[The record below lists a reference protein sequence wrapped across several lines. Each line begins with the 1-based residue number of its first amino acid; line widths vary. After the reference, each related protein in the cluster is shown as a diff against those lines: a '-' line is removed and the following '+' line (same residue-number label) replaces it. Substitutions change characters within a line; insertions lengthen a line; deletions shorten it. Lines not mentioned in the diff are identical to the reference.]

1 MNTLWLLC
9 NITESV
15 KIVTVSIMN
24 ISMCMA
30 YTINAQITDGIL
42 FWRSAISPGRLS
54 RCICNYVECKGNSAH
69 PQVLVRECMQTV

>member
-15 KIVTVSIMN
+15 KIVTVSIIN

-30 YTINAQITDGIL
+30 YTINAQITEAFYFEVQPSLLAG
-42 FWRSAISPGRLS
+42 
-54 RCICNYVECKGNSAH
+54 
-69 PQVLVRECMQTV
+69 